1 MADTDAIVVFMT
13 AANGE
18 EATRLAEMLVGAHL
32 AACVQ
37 ILPEMESVYRWQGK
51 IERQSE
57 ILLLAKTTREKFAEL
72 ERASSRSQHRSRAE
86 RKGFYFVHA
95 ARELRRGRCSL
106 CSRRGLRTATA
117 SRFPG
122 RSCSLCSRRGL
133 RTATASRFP
142 GRDVLRGRRSLSGRR

>member
-57 ILLLAKTTREKFAEL
+57 ILLIAKTSAAKFAEL
-72 ERASSRSQHRSRAE
+72 EREVRALHRYETPEIIAVPLIAGSTPYLEWLAN
-86 RKGFYFVHA
+86 
-95 ARELRRGRCSL
+95 SL
-106 CSRRGLRTATA
+106 T
-117 SRFPG
+117 P
-122 RSCSLCSRRGL
+122 
-133 RTATASRFP
+133 
-142 GRDVLRGRRSLSGRR
+142 

>member
-1 MADTDAIVVFMT
+1 MSDSDAIVVFMT

-57 ILLLAKTTREKFAEL
+57 VLLLAKTTRGKFAEL
-72 ERASSRSQHRSRAE
+72 EREVRALHSYDTPE
-86 RKGFYFVHA
+86 IIAVPVLSVSMPYL
-95 ARELRRGRCSL
+95 EWLEE
-106 CSRRGLRTATA
+106 ATK
-117 SRFPG
+117 P
-122 RSCSLCSRRGL
+122 LQ
-133 RTATASRFP
+133 
-142 GRDVLRGRRSLSGRR
+142 

>member
-57 ILLLAKTTREKFAEL
+57 ILLLAKTTRAKFTEL
-72 ERASSRSQHRSRAE
+72 EREVRALHSYDTPE
-86 RKGFYFVHA
+86 IIAVSIVDGSAPYLDWLNIATDPRK
-95 ARELRRGRCSL
+95 
-106 CSRRGLRTATA
+106 
-117 SRFPG
+117 
-122 RSCSLCSRRGL
+122 
-133 RTATASRFP
+133 
-142 GRDVLRGRRSLSGRR
+142 